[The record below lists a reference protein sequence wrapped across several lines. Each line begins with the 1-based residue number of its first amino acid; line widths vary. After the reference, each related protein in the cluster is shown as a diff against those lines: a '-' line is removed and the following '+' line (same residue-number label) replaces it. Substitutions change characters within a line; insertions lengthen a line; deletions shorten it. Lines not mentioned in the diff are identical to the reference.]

1 MARKRKAGKKGKGRR
16 PPPEPRFALREDVE
30 GPRGAGP
37 APPADAAPP
46 DAAGPGESSARGWD
60 YLRGQPVEEAAGP
73 PPPPPGGPADQARAL
88 ALAALEEM
96 GMEREQAE
104 QALEATGHRGVA
116 EAVDFIL
123 QREGRHLDV
132 AWDSDGAASSSAS
145 SLDSEEADYL
155 QHAEDAM
162 MDGAALKD
170 LKRFAKFELDDS
182 LEVAADGLSDGS
194 DDAGLFTPANSAR
207 WARNQAQKQKKKEK
221 RRAAKGEKSKPGE
234 KARLRKERILAKR
247 AQRSTTKGFN
257 VKKVQEKLE
266 EFVDSGEAIFS
277 FPSKMERVERK
288 MVHKVAAFYG
298 LAITTV
304 GGGRKASLLVQTTA
318 RTGHPRGAR
327 AKELAS
333 ALADWGHRSEG
344 AIPPHLRPDEGAVKR
359 IRPKKNASLQERVEF
374 VAGGGIHDAMEEEVT
389 VLAPVVGDARD
400 ANASGQGPQD
410 SSLLGAYEPGGA
422 GSSRPAADGP
432 GSSVPRA
439 QSLEDFGRFEQ
450 HTTGF
455 GSRMLAK
462 MGFQEGEGLGKEK
475 QGMAAPLEARRRP
488 KNLGLGVTPE

>member
-1 MARKRKAGKKGKGRR
+1 MAGKRKAGRKGKGRR
-16 PPPEPRFALREDVE
+16 PPPEPFFALREEVE
-30 GPRGAGP
+30 EPRGAGP
-37 APPADAAPP
+37 APPP

-60 YLRGQPVEEAAGP
+60 YLRGQPVEEEAAGP
-73 PPPPPGGPADQARAL
+73 PSGQAEQAQAL

-104 QALEATGHRGVA
+104 QALEATRHRGVA
-116 EAVDFIL
+116 EAVDWIL
-123 QREGRHLDV
+123 QREGPHLDV

-162 MDGAALKD
+162 MDGASLKD
-170 LKRFAKFELDDS
+170 LKRFAKQTRLVDDS

-207 WARNQAQKQKKKEK
+207 WARNQAQKKKKKEK
-221 RRAAKGEKSKPGE
+221 RRATKKENQAKPGE
-234 KARLRKERILAKR
+234 KARLRKARILAKR

-266 EFVDSGEAIFS
+266 EFVDSGEDIFS
-277 FPSKMERVERK
+277 FPPMERVERK

-333 ALADWGHRSEG
+333 VLADWGHRSEG
-344 AIPPHLRPDEGAVKR
+344 TIPPHLRPDEGAVKR
-359 IRPKKNASLQERVEF
+359 IRPKNNASLQERVEF

-389 VLAPVVGDARD
+389 VLAPVVGDA
-400 ANASGQGPQD
+400 NASDQGPQD
-410 SSLLGAYEPGGA
+410 SLLGAYEPGGA
-422 GSSRPAADGP
+422 GSSRPAAG
-432 GSSVPRA
+432 GATSSVPRA

-462 MGFQEGEGLGKEK
+462 MGFQEGEGLGREK
-475 QGMAAPLEARRRP
+475 QGMAVPLEARRRP